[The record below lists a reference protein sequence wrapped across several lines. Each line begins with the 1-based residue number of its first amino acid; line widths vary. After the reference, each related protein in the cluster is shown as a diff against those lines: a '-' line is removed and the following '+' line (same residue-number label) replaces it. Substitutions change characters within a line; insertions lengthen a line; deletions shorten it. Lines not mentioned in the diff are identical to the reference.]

1 MTKKKDTILTTED
14 QIRKEEEEKKAA
26 EFDAGLMEMKAEA
39 RYSPEDSGS
48 FVYCGPSVRGVA
60 RQYTVFS
67 GGLPDMVKDFAA
79 KHPIAKAL
87 IVPVDKFAEMRR
99 KLETKGTA
107 EALIYKKLK
116 SEL

>member
-1 MTKKKDTILTTED
+1 MTKKKETILTTED
-14 QIRKEEEEKKAA
+14 QIRKEEAEAKAA
-26 EFDAGLMEMKAEA
+26 EFNAGLMEMKTEAEEV
-39 RYSPEDSGS
+39 PEESGS

-60 RQYTVFS
+60 RQYTVFN
-67 GGLPDMVKDFAA
+67 GGLPEMVKDFAA
-79 KHPIAKAL
+79 KHPIAKTL
-87 IVPVDKFAEMRR
+87 IVPVDRFADMRR